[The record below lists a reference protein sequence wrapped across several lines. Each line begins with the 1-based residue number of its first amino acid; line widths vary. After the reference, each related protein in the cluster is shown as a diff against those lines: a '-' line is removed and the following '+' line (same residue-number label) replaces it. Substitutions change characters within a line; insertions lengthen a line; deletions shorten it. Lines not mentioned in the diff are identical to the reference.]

1 MKQTRGGKLSPKT
14 NKILLVVN
22 IFLFLGAI
30 VLAILNV
37 DAKEYTPAV
46 AMLIVMLISGANIYG
61 CWKRLKQ
68 QIQ

>member
-1 MKQTRGGKLSPKT
+1 MKQNRGGKLSSKT